1 MPASCCVLI
10 PCLNE
15 EAAIAQVVAE
25 VREAVPQARILV
37 VDNGSTDA
45 TAARAREA
53 GAEVLSEP
61 RRGQARGVPRGLGDI
76 DESVLDLIDGD
87 RSDPAEGISLLLT

>member
-61 RRGQARGVPRGLGDI
+61 RRGVDF
-76 DESVLDLIDGD
+76 D
-87 RSDPAEGISLLLT
+87 